1 MDQSKHLK
9 KDEKILHFAKLSS
22 TNSLA
27 KQFLGKGQAL
37 PFWVLADEQTQ
48 GRGRMGRDWVSV
60 KGNLFTTTVRRVRAQ
75 PDKLPVLSLLTGVA
89 LYEAID
95 EIANGSVS
103 LSLKWPNDILSNHA
117 KLGGILIET
126 QPTGSVD
133 QTDLIIGIGV
143 NITSNPAL
151 ENKDTVCLASLGVSS
166 SRDQLFEALAVHFN
180 AWLERWD
187 HGDNNVD
194 IIDAWLKKAHR
205 VGTPLTIQSGPKQ
218 IRGSF
223 MGLNEQGALLLK
235 LDNDEIKTI
244 TGGELV

>member
-1 MDQSKHLK
+1 MEQSTRLK
-9 KDEKILHFAKLSS
+9 SHEKILHFPKLNS
-22 TNSLA
+22 TNSHA
-27 KQFLGKGQAL
+27 KQLLEEGQTV

-48 GRGRMGRDWVSV
+48 GRGRQGRDWVSV

-75 PDKLPVLSLLTGVA
+75 PAKLPALSLLTGVA

-95 EIANGSVS
+95 ELARGSVF
-103 LSLKWPNDILSNHA
+103 LSLKWPNDILSNQA

-126 QPTGSVD
+126 QPTGIID

-151 ENKDTVCLASLGVSS
+151 ANKDTICLASLGVTS
-166 SRDQLFEALAVHFN
+166 SRDQLFEALVVHFN

-187 HGDNNVD
+187 HGRNNAD
-194 IIDAWLKKAHR
+194 IIGAWLQKAHPI
-205 VGTPLTIQSGPKQ
+205 GTPLTVQSGPKQ
-218 IRGSF
+218 VQGTF
-223 MGLNEQGALLLK
+223 GGLNEQGALLLK
-235 LDNDEIKTI
+235 LDNNEIKTI